1 MEIKEYFDTL
11 EQNLSSVSCSLD
23 KINTLSKI
31 LQEILFDNTTFN
43 IQDAQNIALIL
54 SQELHKLNNEISD
67 IEESIQKKR
76 YSLK

>member
-1 MEIKEYFDTL
+1 MEIDEYFDTL

-31 LQEILFDNTTFN
+31 LQEILFDNTTFK

-54 SQELHKLNNEISD
+54 SQELHKLNSD
-67 IEESIQKKR
+67 ISYLEQSMQNKR